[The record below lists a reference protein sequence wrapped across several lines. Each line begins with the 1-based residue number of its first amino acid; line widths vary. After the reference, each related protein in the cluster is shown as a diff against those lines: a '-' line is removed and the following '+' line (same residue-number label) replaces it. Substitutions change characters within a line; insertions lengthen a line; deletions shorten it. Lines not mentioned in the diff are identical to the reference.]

1 MIKFFRHI
9 RKDLMET
16 GKRGKTGKYLKYA
29 IGEIVLVVFG
39 ILIALQI
46 NNWNE
51 NQKINKKS
59 FNYLQRLNDDI
70 DTSLKIVDLFIEDNE
85 RKQKNSMLVLG
96 ALESNELP
104 PSKQEIF
111 SSYLKEYYQ
120 FQITIQN
127 LNTFNEMMSSGELEL
142 IKNQWLRSAFSDL
155 STTREFIMEVNQS
168 NHNAYKINSGL
179 FEKHVRY
186 HVNNIDTDSTKVAA
200 TYDFEAMA
208 NDPLFINKISNQTY
222 TWFEMLRMYRR
233 YKSLLSGVKDT
244 IQVELKKYGQ

>member
-1 MIKFFRHI
+1 
-9 RKDLMET
+9 MET
-16 GKRGKTGKYLKYA
+16 GKTGKYLKYA

-104 PSKQEIF
+104 PSKQDIF

-168 NHNAYKINSGL
+168 NHNAYKINSSL

-200 TYDFEAMA
+200 TYDFEAMS
-208 NDPLFINKISNQTY
+208 NDPLLINKISNQTY
-222 TWFEMLRMYRR
+222 TWYEMLRMYRR
-233 YKSLLSGVKDT
+233 YKSLLSGVRDT